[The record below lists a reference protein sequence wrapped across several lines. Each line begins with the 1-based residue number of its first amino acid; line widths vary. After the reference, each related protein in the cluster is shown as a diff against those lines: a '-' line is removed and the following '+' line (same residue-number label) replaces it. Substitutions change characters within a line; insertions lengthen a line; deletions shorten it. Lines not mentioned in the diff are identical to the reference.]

1 MKRRGGSLL
10 ATLLATA
17 ACTSHPTTLPSTVPL
32 PSTSGPGGTTQ
43 SSTPT
48 PTSTTPSVLPS
59 IRLASG
65 EAIPTTC
72 SPAVPDPADTVV
84 FVAQGH
90 AWALGPRDG
99 RLTCL
104 FDVDS
109 AGPFLWGPLGDR
121 ALLADLEV
129 KSVPGGPARLASG
142 LQPVQASWGH
152 PTGVSIAFVSPDG
165 AKLQKAHVG
174 NDSLDD
180 LTPIP
185 DAQYLKVA
193 YHPSGLALAFTVST
207 DGGQAI
213 WVSGNDG
220 TNPVRL
226 VFSEE
231 GTTFGDIAFRADG
244 AVLYYVAQHPD
255 DHPEVHEIALN
266 DTSKAPAV
274 WTGDAGQKVQDIWPG
289 PDNISLGFTLGTDC
303 DDSIAMI
310 QGLEA
315 ATAAL
320 PGQTRPTRILGWLD
334 STLVLV
340 ASGACGQPI
349 DLSAVDVSTGEVAPL
364 AYGVDQ
370 ASVRTPAETPPP
382 TAPERYR
389 RRGVWLISG
398 PCGRSAAARGE
409 SFLTQRSR

>member
-1 MKRRGGSLL
+1 MNRRTGLL
-10 ATLLATA
+10 FATLLAAA
-17 ACTSHPTTLPSTVPL
+17 ACTSHPSTLPSTVPP
-32 PSTSGPGGTTQ
+32 PSTLGPGETT
-43 SSTPT
+43 SPSTP
-48 PTSTTPSVLPS
+48 PSTSTTPSVLPS

-65 EAIPTTC
+65 EAIPTSC
-72 SPAVPDPADTVV
+72 APAIPDATDTVA

-104 FDVDS
+104 FDVTS
-109 AGPFLWGPLGDR
+109 AGPFIWGPLGDR

-129 KSVPGGPARLASG
+129 KSVPGGPVRPASD

-165 AKLQKAHVG
+165 TKLQKAHVG

-193 YHPSGLALAFTVST
+193 YHPSGLALGFTVST

-231 GTTFGDIAFRADG
+231 GTTFGNIAFRADG
-244 AVLYYVAQHPD
+244 AVLYYVAQHAD

-274 WTGDAGQKVQDIWPG
+274 WTGDAGQQVQDIWPG
-289 PDNISLGFTLGTDC
+289 PDNISLGFTLGSGC
-303 DDSIAMI
+303 DDSLAMI

-315 ATAAL
+315 PTEAL
-320 PGQTRPTRILGWLD
+320 PEETRPTRVLGWLD
-334 STLVLV
+334 GTLVLV
-340 ASGACGQPI
+340 AAGACGQPI
-349 DLSAVDVSTGEVAPL
+349 DLSAVDVSTGDVAPL

-370 ASVRTPAETPPP
+370 ASVRTLAQTPPP
-382 TAPERYR
+382 P
-389 RRGVWLISG
+389 LPSG
-398 PCGRSAAARGE
+398 IGGGG
-409 SFLTQRSR
+409 FG